1 MQWWNDLVDWLNSDD
16 GWRVISTA
24 VIPFL
29 AIVVAGVVAALI
41 GRGSARRAIAH
52 AEQERRIAT
61 VAALISGARRA
72 ARWNALSH
80 PEQQH
85 AEHLLHDADTRLR
98 LLPLNG
104 SGMVADWA
112 AHEIEEMKR
121 NSVSF
126 SFQAEQSLIEF
137 RNRLVE
143 WQMRP
148 GRAKKLFKADL
159 DTWAYEAGQAD
170 QDLVRQQKEWARKQ
184 VDEAAPATAAPAT
197 APATAAPATAGP
209 TSAAASGGKDAT
221 AAEPFT
227 APNYALPE
235 SVTARGSEAPVE
247 DWTASTPATPPGTS
261 GTGSP
266 SSTDAVD
273 GPSSS
278 AGAGSVAGES
288 PTSSDGDETPGPVS
302 AGTVRQRTAPEE
314 RDY

>member
-41 GRGSARRAIAH
+41 GRGSARRVIAH

-104 SGMVADWA
+104 SSMVADWA

-137 RNRLVE
+137 RNRLVD

-170 QDLVRQQKEWARKQ
+170 QDLVNKQKEWAKQ
-184 VDEAAPATAAPAT
+184 QVNETEPVLNASNAASSTVSPTPERGDAASTPSFGDATPSAFTAPSYALPQSLASREDDAPVQDWAAAAPADQPTAA
-197 APATAAPATAGP
+197 
-209 TSAAASGGKDAT
+209 
-221 AAEPFT
+221 AETPRSSEM
-227 APNYALPE
+227 P
-235 SVTARGSEAPVE
+235 GSDE
-247 DWTASTPATPPGTS
+247 DTTT
-261 GTGSP
+261 
-266 SSTDAVD
+266 
-273 GPSSS
+273 
-278 AGAGSVAGES
+278 GES
-288 PTSSDGDETPGPVS
+288 PLAPGPVS
-302 AGTVRQRTAPEE
+302 AGTVRQRIAPEE